1 MAFHHPGIHGQVRQR
16 NYNNQ
21 AHIEGPL
28 GEHLSNVVRIS
39 SSFTLSLILL
49 LAHLNDKELQQDV
62 REFTKY
68 LPNVDYETVLRAAR
82 VAQNSLSYDQV
93 ARRNA
98 TQSNLLVTLDEEEMA
113 GLVAEQD
120 DLRRQFRHILP
131 AVLTVGCAAFLQGH
145 VQASINCSSLYAQFV
160 FQVNDS
166 DWQWQLGAMN
176 AIPFFTAAIVGAPS
190 ALLFN
195 YWMGRR
201 GAITIAAFLIFASS
215 LGSAWTTSWWQLLC
229 VRIIGGVGKHRH
241 QSSNS
246 PGAQVLTNFSRLGMG
261 IKAVSAP
268 ILASEI
274 SFAQWRGSSVLMWQ
288 LWYFILLSCSR
299 SSIYLH
305 N

>member
-1 MAFHHPGIHGQVRQR
+1 M
-16 NYNNQ
+16 
-21 AHIEGPL
+21 
-28 GEHLSNVVRIS
+28 IS
-39 SSFTLSLILL
+39 I

-62 REFTKY
+62 REFSKY
-68 LPNVDYETVLRAAR
+68 LPSVDYETVLRAAR
-82 VAQNSLSYDQV
+82 VAKNSLTYDQV
-93 ARRNA
+93 ARNNA
-98 TQSNLLVTLDEEEMA
+98 TQTNLLVTLDKEEMA

-145 VQASINCSSLYAQFV
+145 VQASINCSSLYAQSV
-160 FQVNDS
+160 FHAQGVS
-166 DWQWQLGAMN
+166 DWVWQWQLGAMN
-176 AIPFFTAAIVGAPS
+176 AVPFFTAAIVGAPS

-229 VRIIGGVGKHRH
+229 VRIIGGVGKHIQRT
-241 QSSNS
+241 QL
-246 PGAQVLTNFSRLGMG
+246 LTKTLIRSLLGMG

-288 LWYFILLSCSR
+288 LW
-299 SSIYLH
+299 
-305 N
+305 

>member
-1 MAFHHPGIHGQVRQR
+1 MDRPLTATCESSTMAFHHPGIHGQVRQR

-21 AHIEGPL
+21 AYIEGPL
-28 GEHLSNVVRIS
+28 GEHLSNLWAFFVICAP
-39 SSFTLSLILL
+39 SLTII

-62 REFTKY
+62 REFSKY
-68 LPNVDYETVLRAAR
+68 LPSVDYETVLRAAR
-82 VAQNSLSYDQV
+82 VAKNSLTYDQV
-93 ARRNA
+93 ARNNA
-98 TQSNLLVTLDEEEMA
+98 TQTNLLVTLDAEEMA

-145 VQASINCSSLYAQFV
+145 VQASINCSSLYAQSV
-160 FQVNDS
+160 FHVNDS

-229 VRIIGGVGKHRH
+229 VRIVGGVGKSHLCFEDFSKVEALTLAIRHGH
-241 QSSNS
+241 QSSQCPY
-246 PGAQVLTNFSRLGMG
+246 PGQ
-261 IKAVSAP
+261 
-268 ILASEI
+268 
-274 SFAQWRGSSVLMWQ
+274 
-288 LWYFILLSCSR
+288 
-299 SSIYLH
+299 
-305 N
+305 